1 MKTLTKKK
9 KHFRRHFQLLELMVA
24 VFILLICIA
33 PAMQIFTSI
42 FKSQQEIVRENQKN
56 HIIHLMHAKFTEQLY
71 KRLISFDDIRN
82 QKDIILT
89 DPDLV
94 DLLGKS
100 FFTCSGIFTIEKSYK
115 PRGQDNPIE
124 YLCKLEIKVADKLA
138 RQTKGKGSSSS
149 QDDPSE
155 TYDYYIYIDTLPDEG
170 DDDEEDDEEEIEPEE
185 DEEEEEEEDDDEEEE
200 DEEEEEEEELPV
212 KAPPKRQLSKVATAA
227 AKAGGS

>member
-115 PRGQDNPIE
+115 PRGQDNPVE

-185 DEEEEEEEDDDEEEE
+185 DEEEEEEDDEEEE